1 MMQQIL
7 LVGAGGFLGAI
18 TRFLTSRY
26 TSGMLGSFPIGTLI
40 VNVSGSFLLGLIMYS
55 VLNDSRMIS
64 PEFRSFAAIGFMGA
78 FTTMSTFA
86 YESFRFIDLRDMTLF
101 GLNIAMNI
109 VLCLF
114 AIYLGKEVALL
125 IGGIIK

>member
-101 GLNIAMNI
+101 SLNIAMNI